1 MLLKVEKG
9 FVMGLDMYLSG
20 KRYLSKYFD
29 EADSEKIA
37 KINDVFSV
45 EGDEDGDYGA
55 QEVTF
60 RLAYWRKANAI
71 HDWFVRNCQDGVD
84 ECQESHVSREQLQNL
99 IDICK
104 QVIKSPKKAE
114 TLLPTRSGFFFG
126 NTTYDEWYKADL
138 EYTVQRFEKILKDP
152 ALAKCDF
159 YYQSSW

>member
-1 MLLKVEKG
+1 
-9 FVMGLDMYLSG
+9 MGLDMYLSG
-20 KRYLSKYFD
+20 KRYMST
-29 EADSEKIA
+29 
-37 KINDVFSV
+37 VFKK
-45 EGDEDGDYGA
+45 EDGEK
-55 QEVTF
+55 QEAIQKLFPELEGMTGRWGDASPVKEVSIDVG
-60 RLAYWRKANAI
+60 YWRKANAI